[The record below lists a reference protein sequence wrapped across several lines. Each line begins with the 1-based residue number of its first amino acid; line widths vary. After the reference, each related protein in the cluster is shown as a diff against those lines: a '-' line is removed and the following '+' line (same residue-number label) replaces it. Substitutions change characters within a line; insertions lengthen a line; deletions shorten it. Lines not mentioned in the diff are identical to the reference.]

1 MRPTGSAISFHA
13 GTGSAEAVP
22 VGTSRKLNYRVRLV
36 SEDGQPCPSG
46 SPAFL
51 DMVQSNGRILRF
63 SASTGRV
70 SSLISPSG
78 VETTAEQY
86 AAQLQVTRNPETGA
100 VESVWSK
107 SQGLLQTIPAGNKL
121 TLAWFAPGQ
130 VRRNSLG
137 LLSGMGLPWK
147 TVTYETTEKD
157 GVPVMLI
164 DEQRE
169 GMPAFH
175 SERYVKGNNVTIIT
189 GEGAERIVRTIE
201 RGFLPGDKWETIET
215 YRRMDADGNI
225 SDDPP
230 ASCVRTVKKNTEGGW
245 LTLSRTVGYGTP
257 EAQTTLYTYNEQFR
271 RTLVIEP
278 NGSYTRYEY
287 DERGRTTLEARP
299 WAGGGEQAMRTTYA
313 DLRFNDFRPAS
324 ETDLIIDEDG
334 EETVLAR
341 RVYTYEDS
349 DEVNRTTVTETA
361 LGSVNV
367 HTSVSE
373 TNGPAAVYPYAR
385 GRERFIQGV
394 DGRQTLIEYAP
405 ADSHGAI
412 HMVTR
417 TSMVNGDIVSGQSSR
432 EVEYIA
438 DNGTVTRNE
447 RYVHTGEGWSLVAAE
462 DYEYNVELKRTRVTR
477 ANGRVSTTEWMCCG
491 PLRETDEDGITVSYG
506 YDTAKQ
512 LVESIRSAT
521 ETTPETIVSYV
532 RDAEDRVLEMRR
544 DVGPMTTVESSF
556 YDSIGRVTSTT
567 DVLGR
572 TTYTDYSEDLLV
584 TTVTSP
590 SGATFIT
597 EVYYDGTTVLR
608 SGTGQREIETRMELT
623 PEGILTTRL
632 TGNVILSRQLS
643 NGFGETLREDT
654 PNTLGGFISTHH
666 TYNGKGQRTRSQT
679 EQMAPTLYE
688 YDEMGNMVKQTLALS
703 DTPTPLNSRITEKS
717 QSYAVREDGIYQIQT
732 TIAYNASGQPLVQM
746 TETLVSS
753 LSAILESRS
762 RSQDIY
768 GQVSESWSEYTAPT
782 KRTQYA
788 KIPTSVL
795 IASAIVVDG
804 FVQQST
810 DNTGITTT
818 QSRSYTSSGQKVTQ
832 TDGRGNTTSTE
843 TDLAG
848 RIIKEP
854 DAARATITRVYDSRF
869 DLPSCV
875 TNALG
880 DTTCYAYDIRGRKIA
895 EYGTAVQPAC
905 FGYDE
910 ADRMISLTTFRIA
923 DEEITTDPSERT
935 DGDTTRWTY
944 EEATGRQLKKTY
956 ADGSEVIDT
965 YDAMNRLSTR
975 TLARGIATSYSYDP
989 LTGETTQV
997 HYSDETPDFTY
1008 EFNHLG
1014 QIVAIT
1020 TQGEEHPYSLTYN
1033 DYGVMAAEGY
1043 WMGWQESHVKRTF
1056 DAFGRPSS
1064 SGIELQN
1071 ETPIEWEQIYDEC
1084 GRISSFRLL
1093 ANETRGFEEKTFQFS
1108 YLPGSSLVSRI
1119 DWSNGL
1125 CLEYTYQSW
1134 RDILTGI
1141 RCGTSDKTY
1150 TIAEK
1155 TRELDPLGR
1164 PEKGLRTRL
1173 GETHD
1178 DYFSYNLRNELTG
1191 AMFGGGPVFEYAYD
1205 NIGNREQFQVR
1216 ATQTD
1221 YESNELN
1228 QYSLITPS
1236 YAPAFTPTF
1245 DADGNQTRIRTTSGI
1260 WNVIYNANNRPIR
1273 FASEDNETVVE
1284 CRYDHMGRRVTKK
1297 VSVGGIVTQHEGYH
1311 YLDYVQVAAVDLL
1324 ANNEV
1329 LHAIL
1334 WNPLESVATRP
1345 LALVRGSS
1353 IYYSAHDFVKN
1364 ITEWINEQGE
1374 ISVSFDYTPYGEVI
1388 SETGDVSLNVIGYSS
1403 EVMDRE
1409 LGLVYY
1415 NYRHLNP
1422 LDGRWI
1428 SRDPIAEQGGLN
1440 LFTFVSNSIGII
1452 IDFLGEAQINLP
1464 TPDEP
1469 IFIHPYVDPDTHLPL
1484 VGYVTQEE
1492 VNRFYKAAIELS
1504 LKRKNN
1510 KRCYQVYIHAKG
1522 LATID
1527 DVKNKKCDIKFI
1539 IGHGCKIDGKDY
1551 VVMKDGQICI
1561 NSLNSN
1567 GVQTVGF
1574 GCSIGDNK
1582 GIVPQCYAAIQL
1594 SEAIEK
1600 LVKSPDCPC
1609 KKVCIFSGPV
1619 NQ

>member
-1 MRPTGSAISFHA
+1 
-13 GTGSAEAVP
+13 
-22 VGTSRKLNYRVRLV
+22 
-36 SEDGQPCPSG
+36 
-46 SPAFL
+46 
-51 DMVQSNGRILRF
+51 
-63 SASTGRV
+63 
-70 SSLISPSG
+70 
-78 VETTAEQY
+78 
-86 AAQLQVTRNPETGA
+86 
-100 VESVWSK
+100 
-107 SQGLLQTIPAGNKL
+107 
-121 TLAWFAPGQ
+121 
-130 VRRNSLG
+130 
-137 LLSGMGLPWK
+137 
-147 TVTYETTEKD
+147 
-157 GVPVMLI
+157 
-164 DEQRE
+164 
-169 GMPAFH
+169 
-175 SERYVKGNNVTIIT
+175 
-189 GEGAERIVRTIE
+189 
-201 RGFLPGDKWETIET
+201 
-215 YRRMDADGNI
+215 
-225 SDDPP
+225 
-230 ASCVRTVKKNTEGGW
+230 
-245 LTLSRTVGYGTP
+245 
-257 EAQTTLYTYNEQFR
+257 
-271 RTLVIEP
+271 
-278 NGSYTRYEY
+278 
-287 DERGRTTLEARP
+287 
-299 WAGGGEQAMRTTYA
+299 
-313 DLRFNDFRPAS
+313 
-324 ETDLIIDEDG
+324 
-334 EETVLAR
+334 
-341 RVYTYEDS
+341 
-349 DEVNRTTVTETA
+349 
-361 LGSVNV
+361 
-367 HTSVSE
+367 
-373 TNGPAAVYPYAR
+373 
-385 GRERFIQGV
+385 
-394 DGRQTLIEYAP
+394 
-405 ADSHGAI
+405 
-412 HMVTR
+412 
-417 TSMVNGDIVSGQSSR
+417 MVNGDIVSGQSSR

-1014 QIVAIT
+1014 
-1020 TQGEEHPYSLTYN
+1020 
-1033 DYGVMAAEGY
+1033 
-1043 WMGWQESHVKRTF
+1043 
-1056 DAFGRPSS
+1056 
-1064 SGIELQN
+1064 
-1071 ETPIEWEQIYDEC
+1071 
-1084 GRISSFRLL
+1084 
-1093 ANETRGFEEKTFQFS
+1093 
-1108 YLPGSSLVSRI
+1108 
-1119 DWSNGL
+1119 
-1125 CLEYTYQSW
+1125 
-1134 RDILTGI
+1134 
-1141 RCGTSDKTY
+1141 
-1150 TIAEK
+1150 
-1155 TRELDPLGR
+1155 
-1164 PEKGLRTRL
+1164 
-1173 GETHD
+1173 
-1178 DYFSYNLRNELTG
+1178 
-1191 AMFGGGPVFEYAYD
+1191 
-1205 NIGNREQFQVR
+1205 
-1216 ATQTD
+1216 
-1221 YESNELN
+1221 
-1228 QYSLITPS
+1228 
-1236 YAPAFTPTF
+1236 
-1245 DADGNQTRIRTTSGI
+1245 
-1260 WNVIYNANNRPIR
+1260 
-1273 FASEDNETVVE
+1273 
-1284 CRYDHMGRRVTKK
+1284 
-1297 VSVGGIVTQHEGYH
+1297 
-1311 YLDYVQVAAVDLL
+1311 
-1324 ANNEV
+1324 
-1329 LHAIL
+1329 
-1334 WNPLESVATRP
+1334 
-1345 LALVRGSS
+1345 
-1353 IYYSAHDFVKN
+1353 
-1364 ITEWINEQGE
+1364 
-1374 ISVSFDYTPYGEVI
+1374 
-1388 SETGDVSLNVIGYSS
+1388 
-1403 EVMDRE
+1403 
-1409 LGLVYY
+1409 
-1415 NYRHLNP
+1415 
-1422 LDGRWI
+1422 
-1428 SRDPIAEQGGLN
+1428 
-1440 LFTFVSNSIGII
+1440 
-1452 IDFLGEAQINLP
+1452 
-1464 TPDEP
+1464 
-1469 IFIHPYVDPDTHLPL
+1469 
-1484 VGYVTQEE
+1484 
-1492 VNRFYKAAIELS
+1492 
-1504 LKRKNN
+1504 
-1510 KRCYQVYIHAKG
+1510 
-1522 LATID
+1522 
-1527 DVKNKKCDIKFI
+1527 
-1539 IGHGCKIDGKDY
+1539 
-1551 VVMKDGQICI
+1551 
-1561 NSLNSN
+1561 
-1567 GVQTVGF
+1567 
-1574 GCSIGDNK
+1574 
-1582 GIVPQCYAAIQL
+1582 
-1594 SEAIEK
+1594 
-1600 LVKSPDCPC
+1600 
-1609 KKVCIFSGPV
+1609 
-1619 NQ
+1619 